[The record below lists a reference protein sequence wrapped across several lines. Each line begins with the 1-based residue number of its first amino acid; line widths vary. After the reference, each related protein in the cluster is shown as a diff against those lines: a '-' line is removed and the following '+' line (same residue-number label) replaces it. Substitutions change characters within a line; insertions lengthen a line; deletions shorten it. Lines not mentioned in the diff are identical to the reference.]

1 MKKFITKFLLI
12 SMLSLLY
19 AGDNATVDLNLNETN
34 KTESNKTSI
43 LDLNVSSVLKQDAPK
58 LSEENKTAEK
68 ERIVELLTS
77 VNDDGN
83 VSEESK
89 AMAELVAEKAVNSA
103 PKDPT
108 KRSVFDI
115 VMDLKDINIKIE
127 LLKNVN
133 KDTNASSSEIEA
145 LNSSKTSLLNEI
157 PAAITGQVIDEK
169 TLINYLASKKDIK
182 DRNDKNKNK
191 PKSFD
196 YIESS
201 IDLSKM
207 ETAEIF
213 YGVILR
219 LEKLF
224 SDGAS
229 EREMKNAIQDPYLK
243 IQLFDLSSLKELV
256 ENFKGNEE
264 ESKIL
269 KSKLDDLIASK
280 KIYEEVLDFLN
291 KKSNLLSTS
300 ALFTS
305 LNMKF
310 FIDYINDKS
319 PFNPNKI
326 NLGKII
332 PIIFIMVIL
341 FSTRKFLA
349 NIIYFVFSF
358 FIKNKEQSESI
369 KTQVID
375 LIKKP
380 MGILLIAY
388 GVDICTSIFYYP
400 NPVPLIYASIFNIV
414 YIILYAWLVIEII
427 DGFGIMI
434 ISKLANKGSRKEVLN
449 LVVRLLYIVVVV
461 VAILLILSNL
471 GVNVSAIVASLGIGG
486 IAVALATKD
495 MIANLFASVMVLF
508 DNSFSQGDWIVVGG
522 VEGTVV
528 ETGLR
533 KTTIR
538 TFDNAL
544 IFVPNSTIIGGNI
557 INWSRR
563 KMGRQIKMY
572 LEIDYASSREQI
584 ESAINEIRKMLMEHP
599 GIAKSA
605 QSNYN
610 NSMFKYRQNIVSID
624 DLAGY
629 KSTLFVCLDSFADSS
644 INIMVYCFTKSVIWG
659 EFLEV
664 KQDVMLRMMDILAKN
679 KLDFAYPSQSLY
691 IKETPKDEDFE
702 VIDAVKAKEIKEE
715 AKNLEKNK
723 NQDENNW

>member
-43 LDLNVSSVLKQDAPK
+43 LDLNVSSVLKQEAPK

-89 AMAELVAEKAVNSA
+89 AMAELVAEKAVNSV

-243 IQLFDLSSLKELV
+243 IQLFDLAPLKESV
-256 ENFKGNEE
+256 ENFKGSEE
-264 ESKIL
+264 ETKAL
-269 KSKLDDLIASK
+269 KDKYDDLVASK

-300 ALFTS
+300 ALFTG

-358 FIKNKEQSESI
+358 FIRNKEQSESI

-414 YIILYAWLVIEII
+414 YIVLYAWLVIEII

-723 NQDENNW
+723 NQDENN

>member
-1 MKKFITKFLLI
+1 MRKFITKFLLI
-12 SMLSLLY
+12 SAIGLY
-19 AGDNATVDLNLNETN
+19 AGDNVTADLNLNEAN

-43 LDLNVSSVLKQDAPK
+43 LDLNVSSVLKQDKPK
-58 LSEENKTAEK
+58 ADEANKTAEK
-68 ERIVELLTS
+68 ERIVKLLTTVDS
-77 VNDDGN
+77 DGN
-83 VSEESK
+83 VSEENK
-89 AMAELVAEKAVNSA
+89 AIAELVAEKAVNSD
-103 PKDPT
+103 PKNPT
-108 KRSVFDI
+108 KRGVFDI
-115 VMDLKDINIKIE
+115 VQDLKGINIKIS
-127 LLKNVN
+127 LLKNLN
-133 KDTNASSSEIEA
+133 KDTNASTAEIEA
-145 LNSSKTSLLNEI
+145 LESSKAPLLNEI
-157 PAAITGQVIDEK
+157 PAAITEQVVDENM
-169 TLINYLASKKDIK
+169 LINYLSSKKDLIE
-182 DRNDKNKNK
+182 KNSKSKNK

-196 YIESS
+196 YIDSSIELAKMESS
-201 IDLSKM
+201 
-207 ETAEIF
+207 EIF
-213 YGVILR
+213 YTVIFR
-219 LEKLF
+219 LEKF
-224 SDGAS
+224 FGEGAS
-229 EREMKNAIQDPYLK
+229 ETEMKKAIQDPYLK
-243 IQLFDLSSLKELV
+243 IQLFDLSPLKESV
-256 ENFKGNEE
+256 ESFSGDEE

-269 KSKLDDLIASK
+269 KTKLDDLTATK
-280 KIYEEVLDFLN
+280 KSYEEILDFLN
-291 KKSNLLSTS
+291 KNSNLLSTS
-300 ALFTS
+300 ALFTG

-319 PFNPNKI
+319 PFDESKI
-326 NLGKII
+326 NLGKIL
-332 PIIFIMVIL
+332 PIAIIMIVL

-349 NIIYFVFSF
+349 SIIYFIFSF
-358 FIKNKEQSESI
+358 FIKNKEQSEGI

-375 LIKKP
+375 IIKKP

-400 NPVPLIYASIFNIV
+400 NPVPIIYASIFNIV
-414 YIILYAWLVIEII
+414 YIILYAWLIIEII

-449 LVVRLLYIVVVV
+449 LVVKLLYIIVVI
-461 VAILLILSNL
+461 VAILLVLSNL

-544 IFVPNSTIIGGNI
+544 IFVPNSTIISGNI

-572 LEIDYASSREQI
+572 LEIDYASSKEQI
-584 ESAINEIRKMLMEHP
+584 ENAINEIRKMLMEHP
-599 GIAKSA
+599 GIAKSS

-610 NSMFKYRQNIVSID
+610 NSMFRYRQNIVSID

-629 KSTLFVCLDSFADSS
+629 KSTLFVCLDSFEKSS
-644 INIMVYCFTKSVIWG
+644 VNIMIYCFSKSVIWG

-664 KQDVMLRMMDILAKN
+664 KQDVMLKIIDILAKN
-679 KLDFAYPSQSLY
+679 RLAFAYPSQSLY
-691 IKETPKDEDFE
+691 IKEIPKEWDVE
-702 VIDAVKAKEIKEE
+702 VIDAIRAKEIKKE
-715 AKNLEKNK
+715 ANSLETNS
-723 NQDENNW
+723 DEDKK